1 MARSGWKIN
10 QEDEKKMV
18 EFFKKERESFKFNGG
33 DLENFVHFSKL
44 AFAKN
49 KIFKVGDM
57 ERIIQMDD
65 IIGAFELYGANKNK
79 VAKEGTDGVPM
90 FMYT

>member
-1 MARSGWKIN
+1 
-10 QEDEKKMV
+10 MV
-18 EFFKKERESFKFNGG
+18 EFFRKERQSLKFNGG

-49 KIFKVGDM
+49 KIFKVGGDL
-57 ERIIQMDD
+57 ERIIQIEDVF
-65 IIGAFELYGANKNK
+65 GAFELYGANKNQLE
-79 VAKEGTDGVPM
+79 KEGNAGVPM

>member
-1 MARSGWKIN
+1 M
-10 QEDEKKMV
+10 M
-18 EFFKKERESFKFNGG
+18 EFFRKERESFKFNGG

-49 KIFKVGDM
+49 NIFTVGENEKV
-57 ERIIQMDD
+57 IQMEDVL
-65 IIGAFELYGANKNK
+65 GAFELYKANKNQLE
-79 VAKEGTDGVPM
+79 KEGSTVPI

>member
-1 MARSGWKIN
+1 
-10 QEDEKKMV
+10 MV
-18 EFFKKERESFKFNGG
+18 EFFRKERQSLKFNGG

-49 KIFKVGDM
+49 KIFKVGDL
-57 ERIIQMDD
+57 ERVIQMEDVLE
-65 IIGAFELYGANKNK
+65 GFELFGANKNRIG
-79 VAKEGTDGVPM
+79 KEDSAGVPM